1 MTVRVVETIA
11 ELRAI
16 LRSRRALG
24 SIGLVPTMGALHDG
38 HGRLIETARRRDQTV
53 VVSVFVNPT
62 QFNQAQDYEHYPRTL
77 DADIV
82 VCEAAG
88 VDVVFAPS
96 AQEMY
101 RDGFSTTIAVAR
113 VSEGLCGR
121 FRPGHF
127 AGVATVVMKLLQIVQ
142 PDRAYFGEKDAQQLA
157 VIDRLVRDLNVPTEI
172 VGVSTVREPD
182 GLALSSRNRRLK
194 QDERRAAPVLFE
206 ALQAAAAAVRAGET
220 DPIAVTES
228 AERLIA
234 REPLVRL
241 EYLEVVSVA
250 DMQPADRIAGPVRI
264 ALAAWLGDVRLI
276 DNIFVDATET

>member
-1 MTVRVVETIA
+1 MTVRVVDTIA

-24 SIGLVPTMGALHDG
+24 SIGLVPTMGALHEG
-38 HGRLIETARRRDQTV
+38 HRHLIETARRQDQTI

-62 QFNQAQDYEHYPRTL
+62 QFNQAQDYERYPRTL
-77 DADIV
+77 DADIA
-82 VCEAAG
+82 VCDAAG

-96 AQEMY
+96 AKEMY
-101 RDGFSTTIAVAR
+101 PEGFATTIAVAR

-127 AGVATVVMKLLQIVQ
+127 AGVASVVMKLLQIVQ
-142 PDRAYFGEKDAQQLA
+142 PDRAYFGEKDAQQLTI
-157 VIDRLVRDLNVPTEI
+157 IDRLVRDLNVPTEI
-172 VGVSTVREPD
+172 VGVPTVREPD
-182 GLALSSRNRRLK
+182 GLARSSRNRRLN
-194 QDERRAAPVLFE
+194 QDDRRAAPVLFE
-206 ALQAAAAAVRAGET
+206 ALQAAAAALRAGET
-220 DPIAVTES
+220 DPVVVREA

-241 EYLEVVSVA
+241 EYLEVVSAA
-250 DMQPADRIAGPVRI
+250 DMQPVDRIAGPVRI

-276 DNIFVDATET
+276 DNVFIDVGDS